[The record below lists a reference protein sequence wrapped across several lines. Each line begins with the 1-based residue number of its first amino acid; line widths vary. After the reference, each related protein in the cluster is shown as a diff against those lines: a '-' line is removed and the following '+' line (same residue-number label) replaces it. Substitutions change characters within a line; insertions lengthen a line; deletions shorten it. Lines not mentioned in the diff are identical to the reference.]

1 MEIYNSYEQL
11 FHEME
16 ILKKTFQVVRLI
28 LPKHDAELIICPET
42 KEVTEVP
49 YTCYNY
55 ELKDNKCDFCL
66 VKYVFAKK
74 EEFTKY
80 EIVNGCIHIVI
91 CKYIQVEDAEYV
103 LELIKFLN
111 QDRFLDTYGKQEF
124 IARTVKYHE
133 GVYVDV
139 LTGVYNRRYLIEHL
153 PRMIRSARGS
163 GDRLGIAM
171 IDIDK
176 FKQLNDQYGHLFG
189 DHVLTKITKA
199 INQYVDEAK
208 KEFLARYGGDEFVLV
223 LNDLDLEEMVQRV
236 ETMKN
241 ELKSKTIRYEDVE
254 IPCAISI
261 GIAHMQELEQP
272 TYEKLLNLADEHLYI
287 EKREKRE
294 KREKSKKVKSMKSN
308 PF

>member
-1 MEIYNSYEQL
+1 MGV
-11 FHEME
+11 
-16 ILKKTFQVVRLI
+16 LKKTFQVVRLI
-28 LPKHDAELIICPET
+28 MPEHDTELIVCPET

-55 ELKDNKCDFCL
+55 EMKDNKCEFCL
-66 VKYVFAKK
+66 VKYVFEKK

-80 EIVNGCIHIVI
+80 EIVNGCILIII
-91 CKYIQVEDAEYV
+91 CKYIRVEEAEYV

-111 QDRFLDTYGKQEF
+111 QDRFLDTYGEQEF

-133 GVYVDV
+133 GVYGDV

-153 PRMIRSARGS
+153 PRMIRTARLN
-163 GDRLGIAM
+163 GDRLGVAM

-176 FKQLNDQYGHLFG
+176 FKQLNDEYGHLFG
-189 DHVLTKITKA
+189 DNVLIKITSS
-199 INQYVDEAK
+199 INQYADKAK

-241 ELKSKTIRYEDVE
+241 GLKPMTIQYKDME

-261 GIAHMQELEQP
+261 GIAHMEELEEP
-272 TYEKLLNLADEHLYI
+272 TYEKLLDLADERLYL
-287 EKREKRE
+287 EKREKQRSSVG
-294 KREKSKKVKSMKSN
+294 K
-308 PF
+308 